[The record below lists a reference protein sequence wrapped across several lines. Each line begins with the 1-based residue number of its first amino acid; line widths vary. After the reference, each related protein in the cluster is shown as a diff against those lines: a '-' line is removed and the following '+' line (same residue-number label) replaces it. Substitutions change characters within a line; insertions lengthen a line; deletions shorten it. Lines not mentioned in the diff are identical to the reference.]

1 MKPGQ
6 LIFAIAAAA
15 ALVLTGAAFAAPAA
29 AQSKRKKTTTTPRP
43 KAAAPAAHR
52 AAPAV
57 ATAPTP
63 IPAAKKN
70 ARPADGTAAEGSSPS
85 PADAVVQS
93 PAKQN
98 VRADGETPAASP
110 DAAAEAAE
118 AARKAADEVRY
129 SFEFSQ
135 PQFAVSRFLIEH
147 DAAGRGKITFERKN
161 EDGPIVE
168 PVELTPAAYA
178 RIVSAWEG
186 LKFLD
191 SEASYQADKQFP
203 HLGTMRLRMKQGTR
217 ERTAEFNWT
226 HDEHASALAR
236 EYRSLAEQQ
245 LFVFDIALARQYQ
258 PSEAIKILKRLEF
271 LVGNKQVSDPSQ
283 LTGLLRDLVTDERI
297 PLIARNHAERLL
309 KKIEK

>member
-1 MKPGQ
+1 MKSGQ
-6 LIFAIAAAA
+6 LTLVIASAA
-15 ALVLTGAAFAAPAA
+15 ALVLTGAAFAAPAV
-29 AQSKRKKTTTTPRP
+29 AQSKRKTVPPSRQKSAAPATPR
-43 KAAAPAAHR
+43 AAPAAM
-52 AAPAV
+52 PT
-57 ATAPTP
+57 ATPV
-63 IPAAKKN
+63 PAAKKN
-70 ARPADGTAAEGSSPS
+70 SRPADGTAAEGSP
-85 PADAVVQS
+85 PADRLVQS

-98 VRADGETPAASP
+98 VRADGETPAASA
-110 DAAAEAAE
+110 DAAAEAARQ
-118 AARKAADEVRY
+118 AAGEVRY

-135 PQFAVSRFLIEH
+135 PQFTVSRFLIEH

-203 HLGTMRLRMKQGTR
+203 HLGTMRLRMKRGTR

-283 LTGLLRDLVTDERI
+283 LIGLLRDLVTDERI

>member
-1 MKPGQ
+1 MKPSR
-6 LIFAIAAAA
+6 LTLALAAA

-29 AQSKRKKTTTTPRP
+29 AQSRRKTPPPPRRKP
-43 KAAAPAAHR
+43 AAPATQQ
-52 AAPAV
+52 AAPAP
-57 ATAPTP
+57 AITP
-63 IPAAKKN
+63 LPAAKKN
-70 ARPADGTAAEGSSPS
+70 ARPAGGASAEQPP
-85 PADAVVQS
+85 PADAVAQS

-98 VRADGETPAASP
+98 VRAGGETPAASA
-110 DAAAEAAE
+110 DASAE
-118 AARKAADEVRY
+118 AARKAANEVRY

-135 PQFAVSRFLIEH
+135 PQFVVSRFLIEH
-147 DAAGRGKITFERKN
+147 DAAGRGQITFERKN

-178 RIVSAWEG
+178 RIVSAWQG

-203 HLGTMRLRMKQGTR
+203 HLGTMRLRMKQGAR

-271 LVGNKQVSDPSQ
+271 LVGNKQVSDPAQ
-283 LTGLLRDLVTDERI
+283 LTALLRDLVTDERI